1 LKKSKNIRLKTYNTN
16 EPQQIED
23 ITMSGK
29 YTDEQIKRAID
40 NLIDGWE
47 IPALIHF
54 AYHNKLD
61 YFLHDAN
68 QEEIESLIQDFG
80 NEE

>member
-1 LKKSKNIRLKTYNTN
+1 
-16 EPQQIED
+16 
-23 ITMSGK
+23 MSGK

-47 IPALIHF
+47 IPALIYF
-54 AYHNKLD
+54 AYSNKLD
-61 YFLHDAN
+61 YFLHDAD